1 MEETNINEDI
11 KLTLMELE
19 NLAEDRLN
27 FLTTREEMNDVD
39 LFKTVYSK
47 ELIENYIQEYD
58 VEIKDSDFLISSYL
72 KHIGGFDFYIQQ
84 KELEDK
90 LPPLNRNEIKIYY
103 SPYYSKK
110 LLIDKLEIN
119 EQLRFDDIV
128 KTTDWENTP
137 LVKELHLSKEEINIL
152 KDLQN
157 RHLIS
162 ETISND
168 IINEL
173 KPIEDIEDEFTE
185 ENKMQEFNKI
195 EHLFKTKFKKELQEF
210 NDLYDTSNNSV
221 FIGEFLKNG
230 LKDYNI
236 ETSYCYSIDSL
247 KEQVKNGNYHISP
260 SQLCYCDWE
269 KEIYISYE
277 EQQNKWLFTDDY
289 DVFQNYIED
298 KFFSKQRSLNR
309 ETASLMLEHLNT
321 EKTLVG
327 EWITNGKVFLATREF
342 DENGKYL
349 PKDKKELQEII
360 KYEFEKQYTYD
371 DVCVIDLSNIN
382 VSNVND
388 MSLLF
393 RECQM
398 ELTGYLGNP
407 INKFL
412 VEGVNSWDMSHVENA
427 NLMFKDSN
435 IDALDVSNWDI
446 SNVESA
452 VKMFDLQPER
462 AHDKN
467 EMFLIGIQTMKTPDD
482 FDEMEMFA
490 MGDYDTSKENRL
502 QRQRDMVEKGYVDD
516 ITSIWFDYN
525 QENKNEEIK
534 PTKKMKM

>member
-11 KLTLMELE
+11 KLILMELE
-19 NLAEDRLN
+19 NLAEDRLS
-27 FLTTREEMNDVD
+27 FLTTREEMNDVE

-47 ELIENYIQEYD
+47 ELIENCIQEYYA
-58 VEIKDSDFLISSYL
+58 EIKDGEFLISSYL
-72 KHIGGFDFYIQQ
+72 KHIGGFDFYLKQ

-90 LPPLNRNEIKIYY
+90 IPPLNSNEIKTYY
-103 SPYYSKK
+103 SPYYAKK
-110 LLIDKLEIN
+110 SLIDKLEIN

-137 LVKELHLSKEEINIL
+137 LVKELDLTKDEINIL

-157 RHLIS
+157 NLLIS
-162 ETISND
+162 EPISND

-173 KPIEDIEDEFTE
+173 KPKEDEVME
-185 ENKMQEFNKI
+185 ENKMQEFNHI
-195 EHLFKTKFKKELQEF
+195 GNLFKTKFQKELKEF
-210 NDLYDTSNNSV
+210 NDLYGTSNNSV
-221 FIGEFLKNG
+221 FIGEFLENG

-236 ETSYCYSIDSL
+236 EGSYCYSIDSL
-247 KEQVKNGNYHISP
+247 KKELNNGNYHITP

-277 EQQNKWLFTDDY
+277 KQQNKWLFTDDY

-298 KFFSKQRSLNR
+298 KFLSKQSSLNK

-321 EKTLVG
+321 EKSLLG
-327 EWITNGKVFLATREF
+327 EWITDGEVFLATREL

-349 PKDKKELQEII
+349 PKDKEELQKII
-360 KYEFEKQYTYD
+360 KYEFEKQYIYD

-388 MSLLF
+388 MALLF

-427 NLMFKDSN
+427 NLMFKGSN
-435 IDALDVSNWDI
+435 IDALDVSNWDL

-462 AHDKN
+462 AHDKE

-490 MGDYDTSKENRL
+490 MGNFDTSKENRL
-502 QRQRDMVEKGYVDD
+502 QRQYDMVEKGYVDD
-516 ITSIWFDYN
+516 ITSVWFDYN
-525 QENKNEEIK
+525 QENKNEEVKPSKKIK
-534 PTKKMKM
+534 M